1 MANVLKIKH
10 RYTGSA
16 GAPTTLAR
24 SELAYNEISSPTGG
38 ILYIGTGGESGGDA
52 DTKIAIGG
60 PGAYTDLGSSQTVTN
75 KDLTSTTNSF
85 TAASATQAGVVEL
98 ATGAETNTGTATDR
112 AVTPDGLDDWTG
124 SGQVTTV
131 GTISSGT
138 WSGTAL
144 VAAKV
149 PNLEAL
155 TVGGHI
161 DVNAKRIGY
170 LAAPVS
176 ANDAARKVDVDNAV
190 IGLDVRDSVKVVQ
203 TANEPSLTGN
213 SGAYVIDGVTLAAG
227 DRVLLQNQST
237 ASENG
242 IYAINTPSGSTH
254 SMSRASDLDSNDDC
268 SANMFFFVEE
278 GTNYAD
284 SGWVC
289 TTNETVIL
297 TNMTFSQF
305 SGAGQITA
313 GNGLDKTGDTLS
325 VDLKTNGGIVIES
338 TEMAVDLGASSI
350 TGTLGVADGGTGATS
365 LTTGTVLLGNST
377 SAITQLGKQAAG
389 KILTSEGTAGGDG
402 AVWSNTLT
410 DITMD
415 CGTF

>member
-1 MANVLKIKH
+1 MSNVLKIKS
-10 RYTGSA
+10 RQTGAA
-16 GAPTTLAR
+16 GNPATLAR
-24 SELAYNEISSPTGG
+24 SELAYNEQDNT
-38 ILYIGTGGESGGDA
+38 LYIGHGAGTDSSRS
-52 DTKIAIGG
+52 KNAIGG
-60 PGAYTDLGSSQTVTN
+60 VGAFVDKASSQVLTN
-75 KDLTSTTNSF
+75 KDLTATSNSF
-85 TAASATQAGVVEL
+85 TAASATQAGVIEL
-98 ATGAETNTGTATDR
+98 ATDTETNAGSSTTR
-112 AVTPDGLDDWTG
+112 AVTPANVNAFTG
-124 SGQVTTV
+124 STNIATV
-131 GTISSGT
+131 GTISSGV

-161 DVNAKRIGY
+161 DVNSKRIGN

-227 DRVLLQNQST
+227 DRLLLQNQTT
-237 ASENG
+237 ASQNG
-242 IYAINTPSGSTH
+242 IYVINTPSGSTH
-254 SMSRASDLDSNDDC
+254 SMSRASDADHADDL

-289 TTNETVIL
+289 TTNETVSL

-313 GNGLDKTGDTLS
+313 GNGLDKSGDTLS
-325 VDLKTNGGIVIES
+325 VDLKANGGIVIES

-350 TGTLGVADGGTGATS
+350 TGTLGVADGGTGNTS
-365 LTTGTVLLGNST
+365 LTTGTVLLGNAAN
-377 SAITQLGKQAAG
+377 AITQLGKQAAG

-402 AVWSNTLT
+402 AVWSNTLSG
-410 DITMD
+410 ITID

>member
-1 MANVLKIKH
+1 MSNVLKIKS
-10 RYTGSA
+10 RQTGAA
-16 GAPTTLAR
+16 GNPATLAR
-24 SELAYNEISSPTGG
+24 SELAYNEQDNT
-38 ILYIGTGGESGGDA
+38 LYIGHGAGTDSSRS
-52 DTKIAIGG
+52 KNAIGG
-60 PGAYTDLGSSQTVTN
+60 VGAFVDKASSQVLTN
-75 KDLTSTTNSF
+75 KDLTATSNSF
-85 TAASATQAGVVEL
+85 TAASATQAGVIEL
-98 ATGAETNTGTATDR
+98 ATDTETNAGSSTTR
-112 AVTPDGLDDWTG
+112 AVTPANVNAFTG
-124 SGQVTTV
+124 STNIATV
-131 GTISSGT
+131 GTISSGV

-155 TVGGHI
+155 TVGGNI
-161 DVNAKRIGY
+161 DVNSKRIGN

-227 DRVLLQNQST
+227 DRLLLQNQTT
-237 ASENG
+237 ASQNG
-242 IYAINTPSGSTH
+242 IYVINTPSGSTH
-254 SMSRASDLDSNDDC
+254 SMSRASDADHADDL

-289 TTNETVIL
+289 TTNETVSL

-313 GNGLDKTGDTLS
+313 GNGLDKSGDTLS
-325 VDLKTNGGIVIES
+325 VDLKANGGIVIES

-350 TGTLGVADGGTGATS
+350 TGTLGVADGGTGNTS
-365 LTTGTVLLGNST
+365 LTTGTVLLGNAAN
-377 SAITQLGKQAAG
+377 AITQLGKQAAG

-402 AVWSNTLT
+402 AVWSNTLSG
-410 DITMD
+410 ITID